1 MATASVRLPV
11 PEPRA
16 LTLDPQH
23 AAVLVIDLENEFMRP
38 EGRSYLGARAEC
50 ILGPVATLLGRA
62 RASSVPIVYSLSVRE
77 REDHEFTVF
86 KRAEALIRGSWGAQ
100 FCDEIAPQPGD
111 PIVEKRSHDC
121 FNHTEMEATLA
132 RLGIRPCTHTVIVV
146 GVGIQI
152 CVWCAVR
159 GLSVRDFWA
168 AVPMDCV
175 AGASPDVELV
185 TFQHLMHH
193 AYSYNVAL
201 TRSDLIEF
209 RPGVGAPTAEE
220 AVAAAR

>member
-1 MATASVRLPV
+1 MATTAVRLPV
-11 PEPRA
+11 PDPRT
-16 LTLDPQH
+16 LTLDPRNV
-23 AAVLVIDLENEFMRP
+23 AVLVIDLENEFMRP
-38 EGRSYLGARAEC
+38 AGRSYLGARAER
-50 ILGPVATLLGRA
+50 ILGPAATLLGRA
-62 RASSVPIVYSLSVRE
+62 RAASVPIVYSLSVRE
-77 REDHEFTVF
+77 PGDHEFTVF
-86 KRAEALIRGSWGAQ
+86 QRGKALLRGTWGAQ
-100 FCDEIAPQPGD
+100 FCDEIAPEPGEV
-111 PIVEKRSHDC
+111 IVEKRSHDC
-121 FNHTEMEATLA
+121 FNHTAMEATLA

-185 TFQHLMHH
+185 TYQHLMHP

-209 RPGVGAPTAEE
+209 RPGVGAPTAEL
-220 AVAAAR
+220 AASAAR